1 MSEQIL
7 KSPGVSAREI
17 DLSQP
22 GSSSPQGIPACVIG
36 TAQKGPAFVPITF
49 ASYAD
54 FRAKFG
60 GTDAKLF
67 GPIAV
72 SEWLKNAQ
80 SATYVRVLGAGDA
93 KKANSNGTTTNAGF
107 VVGSNLPQAG
117 GNVGRNIYA
126 TDERPAGR
134 TYFLSAFMNDKED
147 GNGDKIGYLTDA
159 GLSGSAST
167 SDCGILRAC
176 ILVASGVRPALS
188 GWDASEL
195 DSVNTTTTLTSDAG
209 HEVGAVN
216 LNSNGDESFVM
227 FLNGFTNT
235 NTQVSTITAS
245 MNPLSKNY
253 FKKVLN
259 TDPTKLE
266 EKGHYLYA
274 YFDVHPNQATIAP
287 TSIAY
292 SAAENSAGYAHRI
305 MLQSGSYTRN
315 TFHSS
320 QYKPNF
326 ENFEDKFKH
335 AESPW
340 VISQTLGSGPKNIFK
355 IHALDA
361 GEYANT
367 LFKISIANIKKSSDV
382 NYDYGQ
388 FDLLVR
394 AFDDTDAEPQILEK
408 FVACNLDPSS
418 DRYIARVIGDQ
429 NIFFDFEKQ
438 EANQK
443 LVIEGLYANKSQ
455 YIRVQVVDDVEN
467 GVMEATA
474 LPFGFRGKKHLVL
487 DGVSLGALDASAT
500 TGLDEASI
508 DGRVFEPPVPMR
520 KTLRIGQGSLS
531 RIDTRLYWGVQ
542 NTMQGSV
549 LDPNANTT
557 INPLISNFTK
567 YFPSFG
573 TYSAFVG
580 DNPGVAADT
589 DGAILDC
596 DSYNNNIFTLER
608 VWAKCKSGNTA
619 NAVDHLQWHEAVYIR
634 SGSTPTANSG
644 TGYFQEDDGSTAKTA
659 ANGYR
664 FLDYTKDFGEQASK
678 KFMKFTFFMQGGF
691 DGLNI
696 FRKDMYELSNN
707 QAHREALYSTTTG
720 YGTTGPTIAA
730 YRKALD
736 IIAEKSDVDIQLLAI
751 PGIREPSIT
760 DYAIDQVENRF
771 DALYVMDIEEEETSA
786 GTVVTSSLQNIDV
799 TNTSTR
805 LSNRVLDTSFAAAY
819 FPDVIIQDP
828 DSTSNIQAPPSCA
841 VLGAMSL
848 NDAVAHPWFAPAG
861 FARGTLAST
870 IEAQVKLNR
879 ANMDSLY
886 EVDINPIVA
895 FPTSPGVVV
904 FGQKTLLQ
912 AQSALDRVN
921 VRRLLID
928 IRRKVRLVANSIL
941 FEPNRESTLA
951 RFSASVQPI
960 LTVIQ
965 QQQGLDKFKV
975 VIDTTTTS
983 QQDVENNTIRGKIF
997 LQPTRAVEFISLDF
1011 VVTNAGA
1018 EI

>member
-22 GSSSPQGIPACVIG
+22 GSTSPRGIPACVIG

-54 FRAKFG
+54 FKTKFG
-60 GTDAKLF
+60 GTDGKLF

-72 SEWLKNAQ
+72 AEWLRNAQ
-80 SATYVRVLGAGDA
+80 SATYVRVLGVGNA
-93 KKANSNGTTTNAGF
+93 KKANTNGTTTNAGF
-107 VVGSNLPQAG
+107 VVGNKLPQAG
-117 GNVGRNIYA
+117 GNIGRNIHA
-126 TDERPAGR
+126 TDLRPAGR
-134 TYFLSAFMNDKED
+134 TFFLSAFMKDKSD
-147 GNGDKIGYLTDA
+147 ANADKIGYLTDA
-159 GLSGSAST
+159 DLSGSVDKAV
-167 SDCGILRAC
+167 LRGC

-195 DSVNTTTTLTSDAG
+195 DAPNTTTTITSDAG

-216 LNSNGDESFVM
+216 LNTNGDESFVM

-235 NTQVSTITAS
+235 NAQTAIITAS

-253 FKKVLN
+253 FSKVLN
-259 TDPTKLE
+259 TDPTKIE

-274 YFDVHPNQATIAP
+274 HFDVHPNQATVTAMEYP
-287 TSIAY
+287 ERDKQL
-292 SAAENSAGYAHRI
+292 ENAVGYAHRVI
-305 MLQSGSYTRN
+305 IQSGSHTRN
-315 TFHSS
+315 TFHGS

-340 VISQTLGSGPKNIFK
+340 IISQTLGSGPKNLFK
-355 IHALDA
+355 VYALDA

-408 FVACNLDPSS
+408 FTACSLDPSS
-418 DRYIARVIGDQ
+418 DRYIARVVGDQ

-438 EANQK
+438 DANQK
-443 LVIEGLYANKSQ
+443 LVIEGLYPNRSQ
-455 YIRVQVVDDVEN
+455 YIRIKVVDDVEN
-467 GVMEATA
+467 GVISATA

-487 DGVSLGALDASAT
+487 DGVSLGPLDASAT
-500 TGLDEASI
+500 TGLDEAEI
-508 DGRVFEPPVPMR
+508 DGNVFEPPVPLR

-531 RIDTRLYWGVQ
+531 RIDSRLYWGVQ

-549 LDPNANTT
+549 LDPNASSV
-557 INPLISNFTK
+557 INPLIANFTK
-567 YFPSFG
+567 YFPTFG
-573 TYSAFVG
+573 TYAPFVG
-580 DNPGVAADT
+580 DNAGAANDSN
-589 DGAILDC
+589 GAKLDS
-596 DSYNNNIFTLER
+596 DAYNNNMFTFER
-608 VWAKCKSGNTA
+608 IWAKCKSGAVA
-619 NAVDHLQWHEAVYIR
+619 NAVDNLQWHEAVYIR
-634 SGSTPTANSG
+634 SGSTPAANSG
-644 TGYFQEDDGSTAKTA
+644 LGYFQEDDGSTPKTA

-678 KFMKFTFFMQGGF
+678 KFFKFTTFLQGGF
-691 DGLNI
+691 DGLNV
-696 FRKDMYELSNN
+696 FKKDMHELANN
-707 QAHREALYSTTTG
+707 QAHREALYSTSTG

-730 YRKALD
+730 YRRALD
-736 IIAEKSDVDIQLLAI
+736 IVAEKSDVDIQLLAI

-771 DALYVMDIEEEETSA
+771 DALYIMDVEEEETSA
-786 GTVVTSSLQNIDV
+786 GTVVTSSLQNINV
-799 TNTSTR
+799 TNTSNR
-805 LSNRVLDTSFAAAY
+805 LSNRVLDSSFAAAY
-819 FPDVIIQDP
+819 FPDVIIADP
-828 DSTSNIQAPPSCA
+828 DSTANIQSPPSCA

-848 NDAVAHPWFAPAG
+848 NDSVAHPWFAPAG
-861 FARGTLAST
+861 FSRGALSST

-886 EVDINPIVA
+886 EADINPIVA
-895 FPTSPGVVV
+895 FPTSSGVVI

-928 IRRKVRLVANSIL
+928 IRRKVRLVANSVL

-965 QQQGLDKFKV
+965 QQQGLDRFKV
-975 VIDTTTTS
+975 VIDTTTTT